1 VKDVHKIAFLGIG
14 YGVILS
20 LVIFIFYKD
29 YVIWSILGTLT
40 ALFNHSQMI
49 QISKS
54 VDVVKLSMHLVTR
67 FVMYVIMMAIVYFQ
81 LRDNQNEMITGLI
94 ILLLGF
100 SSIKIGTWLY
110 ALPFIKKEDSNKE
123 IKHD

>member
-1 VKDVHKIAFLGIG
+1 MKDVHKIALLGIV

-20 LVIFIFYKD
+20 LSIFIFYRQ
-29 YVIWSILGTLT
+29 YVLWSILGTLT

-49 QISKS
+49 QISKQA
-54 VDVVKLSMHLVTR
+54 DVLKLSMHLVTR

-100 SSIKIGTWLY
+100 SSIKIGTWMY
-110 ALPFIKKEDSNKE
+110 ALPFIKKEAIDKE
-123 IKHD
+123 VKHD